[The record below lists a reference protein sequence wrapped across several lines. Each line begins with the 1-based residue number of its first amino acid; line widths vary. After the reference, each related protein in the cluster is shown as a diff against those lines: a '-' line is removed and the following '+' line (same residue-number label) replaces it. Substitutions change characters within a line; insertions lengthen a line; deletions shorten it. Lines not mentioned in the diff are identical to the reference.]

1 MADNKGMEATPRP
14 KLGKQY
20 QCGSSMRRS
29 GLCTIG
35 TGTPK
40 RKKCAYCGS
49 AIRVTEGLFGVF
61 IWDGQNRYWADD
73 ALSFHT
79 TEAKAQAVA
88 DATPEAVV
96 RFLGVAGLDSER
108 PV

>member
-1 MADNKGMEATPRP
+1 MHMAHHPT
-14 KLGKQY
+14 KLGKQHY
-20 QCGSSMRRS
+20 CGSSQRRS

-35 TGTPK
+35 TGAPK

-49 AIRVTEGLFGVF
+49 AIRTVEGLFGVF

-88 DATPEAVV
+88 DSTPDAVV
-96 RFLGVAGLDSER
+96 RFIGKDALDTER
-108 PV
+108 PESQMR